1 MVNSGQSNG
10 FEQMKRLM
18 EKELAVLP
26 PPERDAALRAMELFH
41 NRFMLYIIQRSESIP
56 LLGGFVK
63 GILMEISS
71 KAYAAGYEAG
81 MKHKRR

>member
-1 MVNSGQSNG
+1 MSDTRQNG
-10 FEQMKRLM
+10 FEQMRRLM

-26 PPERDAALRAMELFH
+26 PMERAAAMEAMDQFH
-41 NRFMLYIIQRSESIP
+41 NRFMLYIIQRSEAIP
-56 LLGGFVK
+56 LVGGVVK

-81 MKHKRR
+81 LKKGKR